1 MRILYTSDTH
11 VYPPFFDR
19 LLTAAEQI
27 RPEAVI
33 IGGDIIPDW
42 RGGIQASIEPHKAWI
57 RDRLIPRLLDFREA
71 CGNVPVLL
79 DLGND
84 DIAAARFLLEEKDG
98 KDLHLLHMQLVR
110 LNEHLA
116 VAGYMKVN
124 PTPFRI
130 KDGEKPDCRDSSG
143 LDFHG
148 VQKKGSVT
156 STGSET
162 PFVLDASD
170 GTIEDDLDELSGM
183 LQSKDWKELPF
194 IFVSHAPPKDTDL
207 DRTSAG
213 YHAGSLAVKRFMQKW
228 EPSGRL
234 VASFHGHIH
243 ESPWRTGQ
251 VWQYLGRVPCFNVGQ
266 QVKILRA
273 LLLDTDNVVES
284 VRLVLIGKSGE
295 YTIRG
300 KNEWFPEG

>member
-11 VYPPFFDR
+11 VYPPYFDR

-27 RPEAVI
+27 RPDAVI

-42 RGGIQASIEPHKAWI
+42 QGGIQASIEPHKTWV
-57 RDRLIPRLLDFREA
+57 RDKLIPRLQDFRA
-71 CGNVPVLL
+71 VCGNVPVLL

-84 DIAAARFLLEEKDG
+84 DIAAARSLLEEKDG
-98 KDLHLLHMQLVR
+98 KDLHLLHMRLVK

-130 KDGEKPDCRDSSG
+130 KDGEKLDCRDRSG
-143 LDFHG
+143 LYDYG
-148 VQKKGSVT
+148 VQKKGAIT

-162 PFVLDASD
+162 PFMLDFTA
-170 GTIEDDLDELSGM
+170 GTIEDDLDELSDL
-183 LQSKDWKELPF
+183 LQSDAWKAFSF
-194 IFVSHAPPKDTDL
+194 IFVSHAPPKDTVL

-213 YHAGSLAVKRFMQKW
+213 YNVGSLAVRRFIQRW

-234 VASFHGHIH
+234 IASFHGHIH

-251 VWQYLGRVPCFNVGQ
+251 AWQYLGGVPCFNVGQ
-266 QVKILRA
+266 RAKVLRA
-273 LLLDTDNVVES
+273 LLLDTGNVAES
-284 VRLVLIGKSGE
+284 ARLVLIGKSGE
-295 YTIRG
+295 FTVTERD
-300 KNEWFPEG
+300 EWFPEG

>member
-11 VYPPFFDR
+11 VHPSYFDR

-27 RPEAVI
+27 RPDAVI

-42 RGGIQASIEPHKAWI
+42 QGGIRASIEPHKAWL
-57 RDRLIPRLLDFREA
+57 RNKLIPRLQNFRA
-71 CGNVPVLL
+71 AYGNVPVFL

-98 KDLHLLHMQLVR
+98 TDLHLLHMRLVK

-130 KDGEKPDCRDSSG
+130 KDGEKPDCRDRSG
-143 LDFHG
+143 LYDHG
-148 VQKKGSVT
+148 VEKKGSIT
-156 STGSET
+156 STGFET
-162 PFVLDASD
+162 PFVLDPAA
-170 GTIEDDLDELSGM
+170 GTIEDDLNELSGM
-183 LQSKDWKELPF
+183 LESEAWQGFSF

-213 YHAGSLAVKRFMQKW
+213 YNVGSTAVKRFIERW
-228 EPSGRL
+228 GPSGRL
-234 VASFHGHIH
+234 LASFHGHIH

-251 VWQYLGRVPCFNVGQ
+251 VWQYLCGIPCFNVGQ
-266 QVKILRA
+266 KTKFLRA
-273 LLLDTDNVVES
+273 LMFDTDNVVES

-295 YTIRG
+295 YTVRERD
-300 KNEWFPEG
+300 EWFPEG